1 MKTFNLESDD
11 CENASSSI
19 RYGTVHIYIA
29 RKEYRY
35 VFKWTNALN
44 NEKPG
49 KPSDVRILDLSAS
62 TFSSGVHS
70 PARTVTVALR
80 RM

>member
-1 MKTFNLESDD
+1 M
-11 CENASSSI
+11 
-19 RYGTVHIYIA
+19 YIA
-29 RKEYRY
+29 RKEY
-35 VFKWTNALN
+35 VFKFTNALN